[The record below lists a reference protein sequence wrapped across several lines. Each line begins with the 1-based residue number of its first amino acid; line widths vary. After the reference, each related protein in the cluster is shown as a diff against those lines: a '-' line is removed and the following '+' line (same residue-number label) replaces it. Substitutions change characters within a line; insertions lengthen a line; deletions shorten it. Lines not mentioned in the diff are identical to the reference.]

1 MIFRFLLCLSLLLP
15 GVGWASGGPVVLRD
29 VVLRDTSRAYALP
42 AQGEV
47 LLAVPPPG
55 TSFTLAQV
63 RAAPLAGRFRALGAA
78 AARSDATPSEPW
90 LRCRVQNAGGPAT
103 AWVLDAGRYYGNFD
117 LYVVRD
123 DGTVQHLAA
132 DRHRHWATVRAVPT
146 RRYNLNL
153 PLAAGQAA
161 TLYIHSRGPQLYF
174 SIYER
179 THLLNQGRIGDGWA
193 CLYFGMLLGL
203 TLYNLLLFFSI
214 RDRSYL
220 YYVVFTASFGLLQ
233 VLMMGYA
240 LSWWGYWLTN
250 AREALMQDAMLSVVM
265 AAGILTTRSFLD
277 TRRSAPRFD
286 LALRG
291 LLLAVPTLLL
301 AWAVQAWAVVA
312 VLEKLLPLLQ
322 CALLLVG
329 GTWLLFK
336 GSRAARYYMA
346 GWSVLIAAIV
356 WYYLSALGVV
366 EAGFWSSEGVRLASA
381 LEVLLISLGLGD
393 RINLTRRERHA
404 AQAEALAA
412 LREKETAQTAANQAL
427 ALRATELQHA
437 YAELQTSHHATDLL
451 QEADLLKTRFFTN
464 ISHELRTPLTLILGP
479 LAQVMGRPEA
489 APLAAEHGL
498 MQRHGQ
504 RLLALLNQLLDVA
517 RLEAR
522 QLRLHAQ
529 PTDLGAFV
537 RTHAAAFDSLAAA
550 QGVALAVETPPQP
563 LPAWIDHDQV
573 QKIMT
578 NLLGN
583 AFKFSPAGAAVRVR
597 LTAAGGQ
604 AVLTVADTGCG
615 IPAAHLPLIF
625 DRFHQADASASRH
638 HEGAGIGLA
647 LVKEL
652 VALHQGRIAVA
663 STEGAGTTFTVY
675 FPLGD
680 SHLAA
685 EEKRPLAPA
694 EASSADASAPVRPVL
709 PGLPALLAGRPV
721 AAGTQGAAGL
731 VPDPATGPAVEPLP
745 DTRPLVLV
753 IDDHPDMRAYVSS
766 CLTDTYRVKTA
777 SGGLEGLAD
786 IAALGPDLVVS
797 DVMMPG
803 LDGMELCRRVKTD
816 EASSHI
822 PVVLLTARAS
832 DQSKLA
838 GLELGADDY
847 LTKPFRPAELLARV
861 HNLIAGRQLLRRRF
875 GREMT
880 LQPRDIALTSADER
894 FLTRALAVVE
904 AHLADPEFS
913 AEGFASAMALSRM
926 HLHRKLKA
934 LTDQSATEFV
944 RTLRLRR
951 AAQLLAGHAG
961 TVADVAYATGFG
973 NLSHFARCFREEFGQ
988 TPSAYAA
995 AGVV

>member
-78 AARSDATPSEPW
+78 AAQSDATPGEPW

-356 WYYLSALGVV
+356 WYYLGVLGLVPV
-366 EAGFWSSEGVRLASA
+366 SFWTDSGVRLASA

-393 RINLTRRERHA
+393 RINLSRRERSA

-412 LREKETAQTAANQAL
+412 LREKEMAQTAANLAL
-427 ALRATELQHA
+427 AQRATELQHA
-437 YAELQTSHHATDLL
+437 YAELQASHQATDRL
-451 QEADLLKTRFFTN
+451 QEADELKTRFFTN

-479 LAQVMGRPEA
+479 LAQVMGRPDA

-517 RLEAR
+517 RLEAG

-550 QGVALAVETPPQP
+550 QGVGLAVEAPTRP
-563 LPAWIDHDQV
+563 LPVWLDHDQL
-573 QKIMT
+573 QKIIG

-583 AFKFSPAGAAVRVR
+583 ALKFSRAGDSITVRVV
-597 LTAAGGQ
+597 TAGGQ
-604 AVLTVADTGCG
+604 AVVAVADTGCG

-625 DRFHQADASASRH
+625 DRFHQVDDSASRR

-652 VALHQGRIAVA
+652 VALHHGRIAVS
-663 STEGAGTTFTVY
+663 STEGAGTTFKLY
-675 FPLGD
+675 LPLGD

-685 EEKRPLAPA
+685 DEKLPFAPASESAGLAAAAHALPLAQCPA
-694 EASSADASAPVRPVL
+694 AAAPSSAAPPSSAVP
-709 PGLPALLAGRPV
+709 LPAA
-721 AAGTQGAAGL
+721 
-731 VPDPATGPAVEPLP
+731 DEPAEPLP

-753 IDDHPDMRAYVSS
+753 IDDYADMRAYVAS
-766 CLTDTYRVKTA
+766 CLADAYRVCTA
-777 SGGLEGLAD
+777 TGGLEGLAR
-786 IAALGPDLVVS
+786 IAELHPALVVS

-803 LDGMELCRRVKTD
+803 LDGLELCRRVKTD

-847 LTKPFRPAELLARV
+847 LTKPFQPQELRVRVANLLAQRE
-861 HNLIAGRQLLRRRF
+861 LLRRRF
-875 GREMT
+875 GREIT
-880 LQPRDIALTSADER
+880 LQPRDIAITPADEQ

-904 AHLADPEFS
+904 AHLPDAEFS
-913 AEGFASAMALSRM
+913 AEVFASDMALSRM